1 MIYKYEVTNPVVS
14 SKKPHVDAH
23 GVFIIPNIKRMY
35 KYFVE
40 AVSKD
45 PDTYVETNVLLLSE
59 TKFDENCRR
68 CRVDDYGRLK
78 INIGDKLRNYITREC
93 KSRGNVNV
101 DYLESEDNYDVYL
114 VE

>member
-14 SKKPHVDAH
+14 HKKPHVDIH

-40 AVSKD
+40 AISKD
-45 PDTYVETNVLLLSE
+45 PDTYIETNVLLLSD

-78 INIGDKLRNYITREC
+78 VRISNKLREYIMSEC

-101 DYLESEDNYDVYL
+101 EYLESEDNYDVY
-114 VE
+114 VIE